1 MSVVT
6 GLLQQIPPLVR
17 KGLLYL
23 WLLNAVVFLLLYM
36 VGVDGLDYD
45 RIKDVLLAAAGYL
58 TLQSGANVNT
68 EPEE

>member
-1 MSVVT
+1 MSALT
-6 GLLQQIPPLVR
+6 SLLQQIPPLVR

-36 VGVDGLDYD
+36 VGVGGLDYD

-58 TLQSGANVNT
+58 ALQSGANVNT
-68 EPEE
+68 EPED